1 MHHPFVNDLSEKSA
15 DDLQQTIQD
24 LHSKL
29 NFVYKTQNQPL
40 INQLHMVLESYKSEY
55 GKRMDELYK
64 KQNVQ
69 DSIKVSKDTKW

>member
-1 MHHPFVNDLSEKSA
+1 MHHPFVNDLSEKSE